1 MYREFGTK
9 VSRFRT
15 AKLCVDVI
23 KKINV
28 CEIWH
33 FFAERTAAKCD
44 TLEIDFCAI
53 DDNCLRMR
61 RDFGQRTSVLL
72 APIKH
77 CFV

>member
-1 MYREFGTK
+1 MSARSG
-9 VSRFRT
+9 
-15 AKLCVDVI
+15 I
-23 KKINV
+23 
-28 CEIWH
+28 
-33 FFAERTAAKCD
+33 FAERTAVKCD

-61 RDFGQRTSVLL
+61 RYLGQRTSVLL